1 MKKKRSIAETMVKHH
16 VKIDKL
22 LHEFKNEIK
31 QKDAPLIGAFNKFKW
46 ELERHFFIE
55 EKAIFQLH
63 YSENEKSNKIREQ
76 LMEEHSIL
84 RRIIDRIENDLL
96 NNREI
101 DLYGF
106 RKKLLKHKEFENREF
121 YPRLDEELDDSRK
134 KIIIERLSNPI

>member
-1 MKKKRSIAETMVKHH
+1 MKKSKSISEIMLRHH
-16 VKIDKL
+16 YKIDKL
-22 LHEFKNEIK
+22 YHRLEKGIE
-31 QKDAPLIGAFNKFKW
+31 QKSENLVATFDKFKW